1 MNRYWL
7 FGSVSYYAT
16 GGMCDFIKSFESID
30 SAIDEAKR
38 RTDLRESNFAEFI
51 EWWHVFDSEQ
61 SAIVAENTDSQY
73 GFEEFPRFV

>member
-16 GGMCDFIKSFESID
+16 GGMCDFIKSFESFNL
-30 SAIDEAKR
+30 AMNEANR
-38 RTDLRESNFAEFI
+38 RMKLRESDAEFI

-61 SAIVAENTDSQY
+61 SVIVAENTASQY
-73 GFEEFPRFV
+73 GFVEFPRFT